1 MPKLIA
7 VAGLPGSGKSF
18 YLKEKKRCGYRAISE
33 ICQDKWRDWPTLR
46 DCLNSGVDCITD
58 SADFT
63 ALQRRKDLE
72 ALIKRDCTA
81 DIDVVWHFFE
91 NNPTACLTNAL
102 RDCILKPEREFQNRI
117 KNLFNMA
124 RQYEIPAGATILPVY
139 NPGAVILPYGEF
151 SINYGVPQ
159 A

>member
-7 VAGLPGSGKSF
+7 LAGLPGSGKSF
-18 YLKEKKRCGYRAISE
+18 YARQERGRFHYEVVSE
-33 ICQDKWRDWPTLR
+33 ISQDNWRNWSTLA
-46 DCLNSGVDCITD
+46 DLLNFEEDCITD

-63 ALQRRKDLE
+63 VLQRRKDLE
-72 ALIKRDCTA
+72 SLIKRDC
-81 DIDVVWHFFE
+81 VVNVEVEWRFFE
-91 NNPTACLTNAL
+91 NNPAACLTNAL

-124 RQYEIPAGATILPVY
+124 RQYEIPEGATVLPVY

-151 SINYGVPQ
+151 SINYG
-159 A
+159 ATR

>member
-1 MPKLIA
+1 MSKLIA
-7 VAGLPGSGKSF
+7 VAGLPGSSKSY
-18 YLKEKKRCGYRAISE
+18 YLKEQSKQFGYKAVSE
-33 ICQDKWRDWPTLR
+33 VTQDNWRSWPKLR
-46 DCLNSGVDCITD
+46 VFLNMGFDCITD

-63 ALQRRKDLE
+63 VLQRRKDLE

-91 NNPTACLTNAL
+91 NNPAACLTNAL

-124 RQYEIPAGATILPVY
+124 RQYEIPEGATVLPVY

-151 SINYGVPQ
+151 SINYG
-159 A
+159 ATR